1 MKRVLTAFLLLNA
14 LGACLSPAALAHVP
28 RHLAGSQ
35 CRGVRKDSR
44 NRACARGGPPGH
56 APLAPMKT

>member
-1 MKRVLTAFLLLNA
+1 MKRVLTACLLLNA

-35 CRGVRKDSR
+35 CRVLFFEDLSLI
-44 NRACARGGPPGH
+44 H
-56 APLAPMKT
+56 I